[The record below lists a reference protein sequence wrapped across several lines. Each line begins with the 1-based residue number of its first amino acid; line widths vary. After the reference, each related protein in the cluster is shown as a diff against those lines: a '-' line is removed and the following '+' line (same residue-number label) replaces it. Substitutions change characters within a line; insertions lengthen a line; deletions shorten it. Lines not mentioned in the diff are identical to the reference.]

1 MIRAI
6 EKGFPQREIADA
18 AYAYQQ
24 AIEREEKII
33 VGVNRF
39 KEEEAQQIPLLSID
53 RAAEQRQIERLREL
67 RRSRDKD
74 LAMRSLD
81 ALRQAAVGKDLWGKD
96 LLMPKILDAVRAYAT
111 QGEIMDVFREIW
123 GEYTEPIII

>member
-6 EKGFPQREIADA
+6 EKGFPQREIADS

-74 LAMRSLD
+74 LVMRSLD

-111 QGEIMDVFREIW
+111 QGEIMDVFREVW